1 MEDAYFID
9 IDWSMVLSGV
19 VSLFLAWS
27 GWFVRAYF
35 KRSERATEEL
45 NAKIDATAARLESKI
60 DKIDEKIDQNYDK
73 TDAKIDATAARLE
86 SKIDKTNE
94 KIDQNHDKTD
104 AKIDATADRLESKI
118 DKTDEK
124 IDATADRLESKIDKT
139 DEKIDQNHDR
149 LDGRHD
155 ERHRETQTALLDLNY
170 SVGRLE
176 GAGGI
181 QGGSGDR
188 SGRPSLRRN
197 SDPPPTSGGAREP
210 ERIAERHDRS
220 MVPLAGVLAEPATA
234 TGLARQAVP
243 GQEQA
248 DQQGG
253 ETGPEPHG
261 EESPDT
267 AK

>member
-60 DKIDEKIDQNYDK
+60 DK
-73 TDAKIDATAARLE
+73 
-86 SKIDKTNE
+86 TNE

-104 AKIDATADRLESKI
+104 A
-118 DKTDEK
+118 K

>member
-1 MEDAYFID
+1 MEDAYVID

-19 VSLFLAWS
+19 VSLFLAWA
-27 GWFVRAYF
+27 GWFARAYF

-45 NAKIDATAARLESKI
+45 NAKIDAVATRLESKI
-60 DKIDEKIDQNYDK
+60 DKIDAKIDQNYDK

-86 SKIDKTNE
+86 SKIDKTDE
-94 KIDQNHDKTD
+94 KIDQNHDKTH
-104 AKIDATADRLESKI
+104 K
-118 DKTDEK
+118 K

-176 GAGGI
+176 GAGGV

-197 SDPPPTSGGAREP
+197 TDPPPTSGGAREP
-210 ERIAERHDRS
+210 ERIAQRHDRS